1 MGFPGTDRR
10 SISPQNGEGI
20 HHGAPEE
27 SCRAGVF
34 SGQFPILI
42 ELWHEEGL
50 TQRQLLDRI
59 DVEQAT
65 LANTLSRMERD
76 GLIVRKSHPSDRRAQ
91 IIELTQRGRDLEANA
106 IAASEATEDTLLA
119 DFRRFE
125 KQLLLE
131 YMRRAIDRAKKRN
144 SIYNSKRFLCSASI
158 ACSLK
163 VLFPRSLG
171 RKITSHF
178 S

>member
-1 MGFPGTDRR
+1 MGFSRDESAIYLATKMAREFTMTLQKRAAALGF
-10 SISPQNGEGI
+10 SP
-20 HHGAPEE
+20 
-27 SCRAGVF
+27 
-34 SGQFPILI
+34 GQFPILI

-76 GLIVRKSHPSDRRAQ
+76 GLIIRKSHPSDRRAQ

-106 IAASEATEDTLLA
+106 IAATEATEDLLLK

-125 KQLLLE
+125 RQLLLE
-131 YMRRAIDRAKKRN
+131 YMRRAIESAKKA
-144 SIYNSKRFLCSASI
+144 K
-158 ACSLK
+158 
-163 VLFPRSLG
+163 
-171 RKITSHF
+171 
-178 S
+178 

>member
-1 MGFPGTDRR
+1 MGFSRDESAIYLAAKMAREFTMALQKRAAALGFSPG
-10 SISPQNGEGI
+10 P
-20 HHGAPEE
+20 
-27 SCRAGVF
+27 
-34 SGQFPILI
+34 FPILI

-106 IAASEATEDTLLA
+106 IAASEATEDALLA

-131 YMRRAIDRAKKRN
+131 YMRRAIDRAKKA
-144 SIYNSKRFLCSASI
+144 K
-158 ACSLK
+158 
-163 VLFPRSLG
+163 
-171 RKITSHF
+171 
-178 S
+178 